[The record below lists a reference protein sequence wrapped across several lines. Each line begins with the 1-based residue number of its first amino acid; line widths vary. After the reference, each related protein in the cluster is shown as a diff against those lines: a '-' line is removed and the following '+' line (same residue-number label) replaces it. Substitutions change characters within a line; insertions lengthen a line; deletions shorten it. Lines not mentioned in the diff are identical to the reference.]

1 MQLITK
7 VLKNPIFIFLVIWL
21 LITPEIKAQ
30 SSIINTERNF
40 HRIDSV
46 FHVFSDFMFDIKKGN
61 IEMTILRSNI
71 TMGSKFG
78 KNLFRL
84 TGAYNENNLNN
95 KKIIKNV
102 SYQIRYNRMHLN
114 NNSFFVFIQN
124 GEDFRTF
131 IDQRFLIGGGY
142 RIHIFRKKS
151 NYVDVATGLMREF
164 EKYRSYTYQGESY
177 NTSSAKRTRLTFN
190 IFSSLNLFKNIKSHT
205 TIYSQFNTKNF
216 NDYRIFVNQNFRF
229 IVNKTFS
236 TFFRIF
242 INEPSVKFVK
252 KVKYNSDLIFGF
264 SINI

>member
-1 MQLITK
+1 MEFQAFFG
-7 VLKNPIFIFLVIWL
+7 VVVFFLNF
-21 LITPEIKAQ
+21 TEIEAQ

-40 HRIDSV
+40 NKIDSV

-78 KNLFRL
+78 KSLFRL

-142 RIHIFRKKS
+142 RI
-151 NYVDVATGLMREF
+151 L
-164 EKYRSYTYQGESY
+164 
-177 NTSSAKRTRLTFN
+177 
-190 IFSSLNLFKNIKSHT
+190 
-205 TIYSQFNTKNF
+205 
-216 NDYRIFVNQNFRF
+216 
-229 IVNKTFS
+229 
-236 TFFRIF
+236 
-242 INEPSVKFVK
+242 
-252 KVKYNSDLIFGF
+252 
-264 SINI
+264 